1 MKSIILA
8 TIAIYL
14 SSGVLAL
21 ETSLE
26 SRRTIAKSQSHMR
39 LRRSPVEDT
48 EQRGVPPAVLANVA
62 MTFMKGSAKTR
73 KAEPV
78 QLNPGKST
86 YTWKGDHYE
95 QIPSYG
101 L

>member
-1 MKSIILA
+1 MP
-8 TIAIYL
+8 
-14 SSGVLAL
+14 
-21 ETSLE
+21 
-26 SRRTIAKSQSHMR
+26 
-39 LRRSPVEDT
+39 PV
-48 EQRGVPPAVLANVA
+48 VFANAA
-62 MTFMKGSAKTR
+62 MTFRKGSTKAK

-78 QLNPGKST
+78 ELNPAKST